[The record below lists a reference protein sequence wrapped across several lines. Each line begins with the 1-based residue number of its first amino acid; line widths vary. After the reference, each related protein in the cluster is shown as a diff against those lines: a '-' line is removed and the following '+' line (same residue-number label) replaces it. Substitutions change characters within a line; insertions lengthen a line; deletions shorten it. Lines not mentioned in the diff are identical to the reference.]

1 MADRYKMV
9 NGERIKLTAEENAQ
23 RDAEEKA
30 WADGAYDRAM
40 ASLRQ
45 KRDGL
50 LKETDYYA
58 LSDVTMS
65 EDMKK
70 YRQDLRDITEGVN
83 TEAKAKNNV
92 RLNKIFNMELDKV
105 IFTIYFI
112 YVN

>member
-50 LKETDYYA
+50 LKETDYFG
-58 LSDVTMS
+58 LSDVEMS
-65 EDMKK
+65 DDMKK
-70 YRQDLRDITEGVN
+70 YRKDLRDITEGVN
-83 TEAKAKNNV
+83 TEAKAKN
-92 RLNKIFNMELDKV
+92 KKFPTKPE
-105 IFTIYFI
+105 
-112 YVN
+112 

>member
-9 NGERIKLTAEENAQ
+9 NGERIKLTAQENAQ

-30 WADGAYDRAM
+30 WSDGAYDRAM
-40 ASLRQ
+40 ANLRQ

-65 EDMKK
+65 DDMKK
-70 YRQDLRDITEGVN
+70 YRQDLREITDGVN
-83 TEAKAKNNV
+83 TEAKAKN
-92 RLNKIFNMELDKV
+92 KIFPTKP
-105 IFTIYFI
+105 
-112 YVN
+112 

>member
-1 MADRYKMV
+1 MPRFKMV
-9 NGERIKLTAEENAQ
+9 NGERIQLTAQEEAA

-40 ASLRQ
+40 VSLRE

-65 EDMKK
+65 DDMKS
-70 YRQDLRDITEGVN
+70 YRQQLRDITEGVN
-83 TEAKAKNNV
+83 TEAKAKN
-92 RLNKIFNMELDKV
+92 KKFPTKPE
-105 IFTIYFI
+105 
-112 YVN
+112 

>member
-1 MADRYKMV
+1 MARFKIFI
-9 NGERIKLTAEENAQ
+9 GERVQFTAKEEKE

-65 EDMKK
+65 DDMKT
-70 YRQDLRDITEGVN
+70 YRQELRDLPAGKDTVEKCDN
-83 TEAKAKNNV
+83 ATFPTKP
-92 RLNKIFNMELDKV
+92 
-105 IFTIYFI
+105 
-112 YVN
+112 

>member
-30 WADGAYDRAM
+30 WSDGAYDRAM
-40 ASLRQ
+40 VSLRQ
-45 KRDGL
+45 KRDSL

-65 EDMKK
+65 DDMAT
-70 YRQDLRDITEGVN
+70 YRQQLRDITNGVN
-83 TEAKAKNNV
+83 TEAKAKN
-92 RLNKIFNMELDKV
+92 KTFPTKP
-105 IFTIYFI
+105 
-112 YVN
+112 

>member
-1 MADRYKMV
+1 MPRIKMV
-9 NGERIKLTAEENAQ
+9 NGEKVQLTAQEEAA

-40 ASLRQ
+40 VSLRQ

-65 EDMKK
+65 DDMKS
-70 YRQDLRDITEGVN
+70 YRQQLRDITEGVN
-83 TEAKAKNNV
+83 TEAKAKN
-92 RLNKIFNMELDKV
+92 KKFPTKPE
-105 IFTIYFI
+105 
-112 YVN
+112 

>member
-1 MADRYKMV
+1 MPRFKMV
-9 NGERIKLTAEENAQ
+9 NGERIQLTAQEEAA

-40 ASLRQ
+40 VSLRQ

-50 LKETDYYA
+50 LKETDYFA
-58 LSDVTMS
+58 LSDVTMT

-83 TEAKAKNNV
+83 TEAKAKN
-92 RLNKIFNMELDKV
+92 KKFPTKPE
-105 IFTIYFI
+105 
-112 YVN
+112 

>member
-9 NGERIKLTAEENAQ
+9 NGERIKLTAEENKL

-58 LSDVTMS
+58 LSDVEMS
-65 EDMKK
+65 DDMKK
-70 YRQDLRDITEGVN
+70 YRKDLRDITEGVN
-83 TEAKAKNNV
+83 TEAKAKN
-92 RLNKIFNMELDKV
+92 KKFPTKPE
-105 IFTIYFI
+105 
-112 YVN
+112 

>member
-40 ASLRQ
+40 VSLRE
-45 KRDGL
+45 KRNNL

-58 LSDVTMS
+58 LSDVEMS
-65 EDMKK
+65 DDMKT
-70 YRQDLRDITEGVN
+70 YRQQLRDITNGVN
-83 TEAKAKNNV
+83 TEAKAKN
-92 RLNKIFNMELDKV
+92 KTFPTKPE
-105 IFTIYFI
+105 
-112 YVN
+112 